1 MLRTDLS
8 DEVIISRIKE
18 FLEQHPEGYDEDTKE
33 FIERCALWGRNTST
47 TVSELDQI
55 YNYLELDQEDN
66 NIYRVFADL
75 VESKFDINR
84 PIYEIGGGNIPTVG
98 KILALR
104 QQKGTVTIYDPRLI
118 FTKTDIPNLRLVKKP
133 FTGEEIVES
142 NALMIRY
149 KPCDVTIPL
158 MNYVADNNLDFM
170 VALCDCAHNFP
181 EILDNDGLNLWYQA
195 CEWPIYRKFYTED
208 GRTKKKRER
217 VRRVKRLSMEE
228 YDNPSPIIYNILDVK
243 E

>member
-1 MLRTDLS
+1 MLKKELS
-8 DEVIISRIKE
+8 DLEIVTKIRE
-18 FLEQHPEGYDEDTKE
+18 FLKEYPDGYDEYAKE
-33 FIERCALWGRNTST
+33 FIERCALWGRDTST

-55 YNYLELDQEDN
+55 YNYLGLDQEDN
-66 NIYRVFADL
+66 NIYRAFADL

-84 PIYEIGGGNIPTVG
+84 PIYEIGGGNLPTVG

-118 FTKTDIPNLRLVKKP
+118 FTKTDIPNLNLVKKP

-142 NALMIRY
+142 DALMIGY
-149 KPCDVTIPL
+149 KPCEATIPM

-170 VALCDCAHNFP
+170 VALCDCAHDFP
-181 EILDNDGLNLWYQA
+181 EILDEDGLNLWYQA
-195 CEWPIYRKFYTED
+195 CEWPVYRKFYKED
-208 GRTKKKRER
+208 ERTKKPGEK

-228 YDNPSPIIYNILDVK
+228 YGNPSPIIYNTIEVK

>member
-1 MLRTDLS
+1 M
-8 DEVIISRIKE
+8 
-18 FLEQHPEGYDEDTKE
+18 
-33 FIERCALWGRNTST
+33 
-47 TVSELDQI
+47 
-55 YNYLELDQEDN
+55 
-66 NIYRVFADL
+66 
-75 VESKFDINR
+75 
-84 PIYEIGGGNIPTVG
+84 IG
-98 KILALR
+98 
-104 QQKGTVTIYDPRLI
+104 
-118 FTKTDIPNLRLVKKP
+118 
-133 FTGEEIVES
+133 
-142 NALMIRY
+142 Y